1 MPQAISKGF
10 KDISLSFL
18 KHPITNDLSVVSNA
32 SAIARSVR
40 NLILTSF
47 GERFFAPNLGSR
59 INKSLFELL
68 DYGSASIIQT
78 EIETTIKNF
87 EPRVILYSVVVTPQY
102 DDNGYNVV
110 IAYYIVGQPNSLQN
124 VEFILQG
131 TR

>member
-1 MPQAISKGF
+1 MPLAVSKGF

-18 KHPITNDLSVVSNA
+18 KHPITNDLSTVSNNT
-32 SAIARSVR
+32 AIARSVR

-59 INKSLFELL
+59 INRSLFELL

-87 EPRVILYSVVVTPQY
+87 EPRVILGSVIVTPQY
-102 DDNGYNVV
+102 DDNGYNVIIV
-110 IAYYIVGQPNSLQN
+110 FFIVGQPNLPQN
-124 VEFILQG
+124 VEFLLKG

>member
-1 MPQAISKGF
+1 VPQAISKGF